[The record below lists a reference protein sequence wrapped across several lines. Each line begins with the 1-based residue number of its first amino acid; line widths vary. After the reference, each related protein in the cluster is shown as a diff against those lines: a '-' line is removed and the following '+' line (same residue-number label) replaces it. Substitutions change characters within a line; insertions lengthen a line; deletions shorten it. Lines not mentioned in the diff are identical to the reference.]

1 VPGGQ
6 ILGRAIGFGGRWP
19 RQAKGVVVR
28 RASITV
34 PGILL
39 LVLLAAWTGQA
50 EASRRSPTIT
60 VRGVQQIGRDTLQ
73 GPAGSE
79 DDTTVEPA
87 IAMDPN
93 NANHIVATYQE
104 GRFQDGGSAAIG
116 YATSQD
122 GGKTWVFGDL
132 PGLTVSVGGPY
143 DRTSDP
149 SVAFG
154 PDGEVYAGALVL
166 SNGASCP
173 SGASVS
179 RSDDGGVTW
188 NDPVFADHP
197 NCPTMDDKTWLT
209 VDTYPSSPHFG
220 RVYFAWDTSIGGLTD
235 VVRWSD
241 DKGATWSPAVT
252 FADSA
257 HGGFPVSVL
266 VQPNGNVT
274 FQWSDLRARTSTDG
288 GQTYG
293 SYVTISSFQGHDPSG
308 IRTGAGFGLGQAA
321 VDRVTGKLYVVWQD
335 ARFRTDGMNDI
346 VMSSSSN
353 GTTWTAP
360 MRVNQDATSSGIDHF
375 DESVAAYNGVV
386 HVAYVIR
393 SGSTSQILRQ
403 QYTVSMDGGATF
415 SGEKTLGPRLNLQW
429 AAEVFFSGTRFLG
442 DYFSMTAGPGVAH
455 PVWVR
460 PSRPSRQQTYHQTTW
475 SATIKIP

>member
-1 VPGGQ
+1 M
-6 ILGRAIGFGGRWP
+6 
-19 RQAKGVVVR
+19 R
-28 RASITV
+28 RAWVAMS
-34 PGILL
+34 GISLLLLL
-39 LVLLAAWTGQA
+39 LVWPGQA
-50 EASRRSPTIT
+50 GASRRTPAIT
-60 VRGVQQIGRDTLQ
+60 VRGVQEIGRFTLQ

-93 NANHIVATYQE
+93 DASHIVATYQE
-104 GRFQDGGSAAIG
+104 GRFMDGGSAAIG

-132 PGLTVSVGGPY
+132 PGLTGLVGGPY
-143 DRTSDP
+143 DRASDP

-173 SGASVS
+173 SGASVN
-179 RSDDGGVTW
+179 RSDDGGITW
-188 NDPVFADHP
+188 NAPVFADHP
-197 NCPTMDDKTWLT
+197 NCPTMDDKTWLA

-220 RVYFAWDTSIGGLTD
+220 RIYFAWDQSTSGLID

-241 DKGATWSPAVT
+241 DKGVTWSAPVT
-252 FADSA
+252 FANSSNS
-257 HGGFPVSVL
+257 GFPVSIL

-274 FQWSDLRARTSTDG
+274 FQWSTLKARTSTDG
-288 GQTYG
+288 GATYG
-293 SYVTISSFQGHDPSG
+293 PYVTISSFQGHDPSG

-321 VDRVTGKLYVVWQD
+321 VDPVTGKMYVVWQD
-335 ARFRTDGMNDI
+335 ARFRTDGQNDI

-360 MRVNQDATSSGIDHF
+360 KRVNQDAPNSNIDHF

-386 HVAYVIR
+386 HVAYLIR
-393 SGSTSQILRQ
+393 QGSSSQLLRE
-403 QYTVSMDGGATF
+403 QYTVSMDGGSTF
-415 SGEKTLGPRLNLQW
+415 SGEKTLGPTLNTQW
-429 AAEVFFSGTRFLG
+429 AAQVFGGTKFLG

-460 PSRPSRQQTYHQTTW
+460 PSRPSQTQTYHQTTW
-475 SATIKIP
+475 SATIRIS